1 MAGSAAGGSLPL
13 QKPST
18 EFFVLLF
25 ILAVVYL
32 AAQGKFSKAIQ
43 VLRKKALQKEAPVLF
58 DWQKPKSIIS
68 GGPVSPLGIQNGQ
81 GVG

>member
-1 MAGSAAGGSLPL
+1 MAGINAGGSLPL
-13 QKPST
+13 QRPNT

-32 AAQGKFSKAIQ
+32 ASLGKFSKAIQ
-43 VLRKKALQKEAPVLF
+43 VLRKKIPKEAPVLF
-58 DWQKPKSIIS
+58 DWQKPVKILS